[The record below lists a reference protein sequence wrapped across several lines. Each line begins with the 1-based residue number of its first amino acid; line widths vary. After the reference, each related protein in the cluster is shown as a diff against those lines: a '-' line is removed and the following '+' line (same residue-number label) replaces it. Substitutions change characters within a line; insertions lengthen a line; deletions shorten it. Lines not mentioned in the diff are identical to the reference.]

1 MTTFRYLVA
10 GFFMGLAE
18 LLPGISGSTIAL
30 LFRVYE
36 HIVISAKAITSLG
49 FWKNPIQEIKKYEFY
64 KIFLLIFT
72 MGLGVAL
79 FSKLIVFIFENY
91 TEVFNLLIAIS
102 MILIAIFIYLREQS
116 KIYSVQ
122 SLMPLAVGL
131 LVGFLL
137 EKLNITETEIS
148 IITLFIAGIIA
159 FSFFIVPGISGSA
172 ILVSLGLYEMIIKA
186 IATIDL
192 AILLPFGF
200 GCLIS
205 LIILPRIIL
214 KIYFNNKVELN
225 NFFAGLIFIS
235 GIFLF

>member
-1 MTTFRYLVA
+1 
-10 GFFMGLAE
+10 MGLAE
-18 LLPGISGSTIAL
+18 LLPGFQARPLHCCLGYMSTL
-30 LFRVYE
+30 LS
-36 HIVISAKAITSLG
+36 SAKAITSLG

-148 IITLFIAGIIA
+148 LITLFIAGIIA

-172 ILVSLGLYEMIIKA
+172 I
-186 IATIDL
+186 
-192 AILLPFGF
+192 FGITRT
-200 GCLIS
+200 L
-205 LIILPRIIL
+205 RND
-214 KIYFNNKVELN
+214 Y
-225 NFFAGLIFIS
+225 
-235 GIFLF
+235 